1 MQWMTVKPATSG
13 GKPVPI
19 GTKGEG
25 EVPAHLVGKVSFL
38 VVATPQ
44 EDSESDED
52 KPTKAKKP

>member
-13 GKPVPI
+13 GKPVQI

-52 KPTKAKKP
+52 KPTKTKKP